1 MRRRAWI
8 WTSVLALAAVGC
20 GGENAATPAAA
31 VPVRVTSPTPSP
43 ADSGASNA
51 SKNILSV
58 LTVEHEVDVRAQRE
72 GIVQQVNVEE
82 GQKVTTGEILG
93 RLDDRSL
100 QMELQKAQS
109 DLVVAQNNLKYKQA
123 ENQAKEANLRRQELL
138 RQAGLSSEAD
148 LEEAQFE
155 AKATAFDAE
164 SCKALVKSSEAQI
177 QSLKFDVEQTQ
188 FRAPFSGI
196 TVRRYVRQGQNVA
209 KDDPSF
215 RISQL
220 EPLQV
225 HVQVPEGL
233 GGRPTIGASTQIF
246 AVADPAHSY
255 SARIVRVSPMV
266 DAASDSYDVTMQL
279 TGSGLSA
286 LSPGMAVRVAW
297 PPGSAAPKP

>member
-1 MRRRAWI
+1 MRSRAWM
-8 WTSVLALAAVGC
+8 WASVLTLATAGC
-20 GGENAATPAAA
+20 GGENAATPAA
-31 VPVRVTSPTPSP
+31 VSVRITSPTPSS

-51 SKNILSV
+51 SGNILSV

-72 GIVQQVNVEE
+72 GIVQQIGVEE
-82 GQKVTTGEILG
+82 GQKVTAGEILG

-109 DLVVAQNNLKYKQA
+109 DLLVAQNNLKYKEA
-123 ENQAKEANLRRQELL
+123 EHQAKEANLRRQDLL

-155 AKATAFDAE
+155 AKATEFDAE

-196 TVRRYVRQGQNVA
+196 VVRRYVRQGQNVA
-209 KDDPSF
+209 KDDSGF

-225 HVQVPEGL
+225 HVQVPEGPV
-233 GGRPTIGASTQIF
+233 GRPKIGTGTQIF
-246 AVADPAHSY
+246 EVADPSHSY
-255 SARIVRVSPMV
+255 SGRIVKVSPTV
-266 DAASDSYDVTMQL
+266 DPASDSYDVTMQL
-279 TGSGLSA
+279 IGPGLSA

-297 PPGSAAPKP
+297 PPIAAAAKP

>member
-1 MRRRAWI
+1 MRRRTWI
-8 WTSVLALAAVGC
+8 LVGVLALGTAGC
-20 GGENAATPAAA
+20 GGENAATPSAAA
-31 VPVRVTSPTPSP
+31 PLRVTSPTSSP
-43 ADSGASNA
+43 ADSGAPNPG
-51 SKNILSV
+51 KILSV

-82 GQKVTTGEILG
+82 GQKVKAGEILG

-100 QMELQKAQS
+100 QMELQKAQA
-109 DLVVAQNNLKYKQA
+109 DLQVAQNNLKYKQA
-123 ENQAKEANLRRQELL
+123 EHQAKEANLRRQELL

-155 AKATAFDAE
+155 EKATAFDAE
-164 SCKALVKSSEAQI
+164 SCKALVMSSEAQI

-196 TVRRYVRQGQNVA
+196 AVRRYVRQGQNVA

-215 RISQL
+215 RISQI
-220 EPLQV
+220 EPLEV
-225 HVQVPEGL
+225 HVQVPEAS
-233 GGRPTIGASTQIF
+233 GGRPKIGNSTQIF
-246 AVADPAHSY
+246 SVVDPDHSY
-255 SARIVRVSPMV
+255 TARIVKVSPMV
-266 DAASDSYDVTMQL
+266 DPASDSYDVTMQL

-297 PPGSAAPKP
+297 PPGAASPKP

>member
-43 ADSGASNA
+43 ADSDA

-58 LTVEHEVDVRAQRE
+58 LTVEREVDVRAQRE

-82 GQKVTTGEILG
+82 GQKVTAGEILG

-155 AKATAFDAE
+155 EKATAFDAE

-233 GGRPTIGASTQIF
+233 GGSPTIGTSTQIF
-246 AVADPAHSY
+246 AVVDPAHSY
-255 SARIVRVSPMV
+255 SVRIVRVSPMV

-279 TGSGLSA
+279 SGSGLSA

-297 PPGSAAPKP
+297 PPGASAPKP

>member
-1 MRRRAWI
+1 MRRRTWI
-8 WTSVLALAAVGC
+8 LVGVLALGTAGC
-20 GGENAATPAAA
+20 GGENAATPSAAA
-31 VPVRVTSPTPSP
+31 PARVTSPSPSP
-43 ADSGASNA
+43 ADSGAPNLG
-51 SKNILSV
+51 KILSV

-82 GQKVTTGEILG
+82 GQKVKAGEILG

-100 QMELQKAQS
+100 QMELQKAQA
-109 DLVVAQNNLKYKQA
+109 DLQVAQNNLKYKQA
-123 ENQAKEANLRRQELL
+123 EHQAKEANLRRQELL

-155 AKATAFDAE
+155 EKATAFDAE

-196 TVRRYVRQGQNVA
+196 AVRRYVRQGQNVA

-220 EPLQV
+220 EPLEV
-225 HVQVPEGL
+225 HVQVPEAS
-233 GGRPTIGASTQIF
+233 GGRPKIGNSTQIF
-246 AVADPAHSY
+246 SV
-255 SARIVRVSPMV
+255 V
-266 DAASDSYDVTMQL
+266 D
-279 TGSGLSA
+279 
-286 LSPGMAVRVAW
+286 
-297 PPGSAAPKP
+297 PGSFVYGAYR